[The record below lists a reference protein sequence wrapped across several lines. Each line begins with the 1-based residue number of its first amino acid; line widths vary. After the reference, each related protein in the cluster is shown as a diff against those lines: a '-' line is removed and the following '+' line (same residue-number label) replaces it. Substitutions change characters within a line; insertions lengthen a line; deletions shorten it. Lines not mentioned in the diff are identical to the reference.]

1 MSATHKPSIAGI
13 GLRAPHVA
21 AFQALRPYV
30 PFIEIHTENHLCG
43 GPMRAALHDL
53 RADYPISLHCVGLSI
68 GSAHGIDRE
77 HLERVRTLADEIDP
91 YLVSDHL
98 SAANLAGLY
107 TNDLIPVPLVEETL
121 HLAAAHVD
129 MVQET
134 LGRQMLV
141 ENPSVYVGFSQEYSR
156 NELDEGTFLSELA
169 RRTGCGILC
178 DVNNIFVTTSN
189 RGTSPHDS
197 LKRFERSA
205 VREIHLAGHASEE
218 DENGTVLID
227 THDRRAC
234 DEVLTLYA
242 AAVAQFGDVPALF
255 EWDSALPELSVLLD
269 EAARVQTYIEREPA
283 HAYA

>member
-1 MSATHKPSIAGI
+1 MSATQKPSSAGI

-43 GPMRAALHDL
+43 GTMRSVLHDL
-53 RADYPISLHCVGLSI
+53 RPDYPISLHCVGLSI

-77 HLERVRTLADEIDP
+77 HLKRVRVLADEIDA

-107 TNDLIPVPLVEETL
+107 TNDLIPIPLVEETL
-121 HLAAAHVD
+121 RLATAHVD
-129 MVQET
+129 LVQET
-134 LGRQMLV
+134 IGRQMLV
-141 ENPSVYVGFSQEYSR
+141 ENPSVYVGFSQ

-178 DVNNIFVTTSN
+178 DVNNIFVTASN

-197 LKRFERSA
+197 LARFERAA
-205 VREIHLAGHASEE
+205 VKEIHLAGHATEE

-234 DEVLTLYA
+234 NEVLALYA
-242 AAVAQFGDVPALF
+242 SAVEQFDDVPALV
-255 EWDSALPELSVLLD
+255 EWDSELPELSVLLD
-269 EAARVQTYIEREPA
+269 EAARVQTYVEPEPV

>member
-1 MSATHKPSIAGI
+1 MSATQKPSSAGI

-30 PFIEIHTENHLCG
+30 PFLEVHSENHLCG
-43 GPMRAALHDL
+43 GPMRAVLHDL
-53 RADYPISLHCVGLSI
+53 RPDYPISLHCVGLSI

-77 HLERVRTLADEIDP
+77 HLMRVRTLADEIDA

-98 SAANLAGLY
+98 SVANLAGLY
-107 TNDLIPVPLVEETL
+107 TNDLIPFPFIEETL
-121 HLAAAHVD
+121 LLAVAHVD
-129 MVQET
+129 MVQDT
-134 LGRQMLV
+134 LGRQILV
-141 ENPSVYVGFSQEYSR
+141 ENPSCYIGFSHD
-156 NELDEGTFLSELA
+156 ELDEGTFLSELA

-178 DVNNIFVTTSN
+178 DVNNIFVTASN

-197 LKRFERSA
+197 LSHFERSA
-205 VREIHLAGHASEE
+205 VKEIHIAGHATEE
-218 DENGTVLID
+218 DEIGTVLVD

-234 DEVLTLYA
+234 DEVLALYA
-242 AAVAQFGDVPALF
+242 AAVEKFDDVPALV

-269 EAARVQTYIEREPA
+269 EAARVQTYVKPELA

>member
-1 MSATHKPSIAGI
+1 MSATQKPSSAGI

-30 PFIEIHTENHLCG
+30 PFLEIHTENHLCG

-53 RADYPISLHCVGLSI
+53 RPDYPISLHCVGLSI
-68 GSAHGIDRE
+68 GSSHGIDRE
-77 HLERVRTLADEIDP
+77 HLMRIRTLADEIDA

-98 SAANLAGLY
+98 TAANLAGLY
-107 TNDLIPVPLVEETL
+107 TNDLVPFPLIEETL
-121 HLAAAHVD
+121 RLAVAHVD
-129 MVQET
+129 LIQET

-141 ENPSVYVGFSQEYSR
+141 ENPSCYIEFTH

-178 DVNNIFVTTSN
+178 DVNNIFVTASN
-189 RGTSPHDS
+189 RGTSPHELLS
-197 LKRFERSA
+197 RFERSA
-205 VREIHLAGHASEE
+205 VKEIHLAGHATEE
-218 DENGTVLID
+218 DELGTVLID

-234 DEVLTLYA
+234 DEVLALYA
-242 AAVAQFGDVPALF
+242 AAVAQFDDAPALV
-255 EWDSALPELSVLLD
+255 EWDAALPELSVLLD
-269 EAARVQTYIEREPA
+269 EATRVQTYVNPEPA